1 MEFIKDDKI
10 CNAAIYVRL
19 SKDDGDKEESDSIS
33 NQKEL
38 IKDYLKSKS
47 EVQIISVH
55 VDDGFSGVDF
65 NRPAFLEMM
74 EEIRTGKVNCVV
86 VKDLSR
92 FGRNY
97 IEAGKY
103 IQKVFPFLG
112 VRFIAINDHYDSAE
126 GSSITDNIMIP
137 FKNLI
142 NDSYCRDSS
151 IKIRSQLEIKRKK
164 GDFIGS
170 FAAY

>member
-38 IKDYLKSKS
+38 IKDYLTSTS
-47 EVQIISVH
+47 EVQIVSVH

-74 EEIRTGKVNCVV
+74 
-86 VKDLSR
+86 
-92 FGRNY
+92 
-97 IEAGKY
+97 
-103 IQKVFPFLG
+103 
-112 VRFIAINDHYDSAE
+112 
-126 GSSITDNIMIP
+126 
-137 FKNLI
+137 
-142 NDSYCRDSS
+142 
-151 IKIRSQLEIKRKK
+151 
-164 GDFIGS
+164 
-170 FAAY
+170 